1 MQEKIKTSNE
11 ATVQERPI
19 SDEDIQYLRE
29 LADKSF
35 TANFSIVGF
44 KGTDD

>member
-29 LADKSF
+29 LAEALRALINHLLRISASYD
-35 TANFSIVGF
+35 
-44 KGTDD
+44 